1 MITMPQK
8 ILKTKMAMVTQ
19 PMREIAMIMIQPLT
33 RVQKKNVIKRT
44 TTVTERLMR
53 VPATVQLS
61 YGSTHQQMPLMVIYL
76 TIRSFSQAKAQ
87 GFLSA

>member
-1 MITMPQK
+1 MM
-8 ILKTKMAMVTQ
+8 
-19 PMREIAMIMIQPLT
+19 MIQPLSQ
-33 RVQKKNVIKRT
+33 VQKKNAIKRIII
-44 TTVTERLMR
+44 VTKILMK
-53 VPATVQLS
+53 VHATVQLN